1 MSNKFISGVINY
13 VVYDYGCDKLL
24 SDMSRM
30 QERQMWTSWIKAREN
45 SEISTVQLDGWCV
58 LELSHRNRTCK
69 RFNKLVPSTR
79 VICIQ
84 HSDDAGA
91 SPNPD
96 NCQLA
101 RHRCEACLDFETRGD
116 SSGANPDVGG
126 TNGLEYRSG

>member
-30 QERQMWTSWIKAREN
+30 QERQMCTSWIKAREN

-84 HSDDAGA
+84 HSGK
-91 SPNPD
+91 
-96 NCQLA
+96 
-101 RHRCEACLDFETRGD
+101 GI
-116 SSGANPDVGG
+116 
-126 TNGLEYRSG
+126 